1 MPLSGDHNDSVIL
14 ADGYQMAPG
23 ESLISPSQLRVS
35 PGYLEAMRTSVI
47 KGRLFDA
54 RDTKSSGRVIIV
66 DEQLAGKFWPG
77 QDPIGRFMYFPGDI
91 KTIMAPPPREEWMTV
106 VGVVENV
113 RLDGLVDGAGF
124 RTVGA
129 YYLPLD
135 QSSARNVALAVRTA
149 QEPTVVTNLIRRE
162 LAAIDPELPLYG
174 VRTMEERVSLS
185 LVDRRTPMILALGFA
200 AVALLLAAIGIYGML
215 AYQVGQR
222 TREIGIRM
230 ALGAATTSI
239 FGMVLREGAAIVSVG
254 VALGMAGALLLRRTL
269 QSQLYEISAMNPTV
283 VASVAGV
290 LLVVALTACWLP
302 ARKAARTDP
311 AVALTIQ

>member
-1 MPLSGDHNDSVIL
+1 
-14 ADGYQMAPG
+14 
-23 ESLISPSQLRVS
+23 
-35 PGYLEAMRTSVI
+35 
-47 KGRLFDA
+47 
-54 RDTKSSGRVIIV
+54 
-66 DEQLAGKFWPG
+66 
-77 QDPIGRFMYFPGDI
+77 
-91 KTIMAPPPREEWMTV
+91 MTV

-135 QSSARNVALAVRTA
+135 QSFARNVALAVRTA

>member
-1 MPLSGDHNDSVIL
+1 
-14 ADGYQMAPG
+14 
-23 ESLISPSQLRVS
+23 
-35 PGYLEAMRTSVI
+35 
-47 KGRLFDA
+47 
-54 RDTKSSGRVIIV
+54 
-66 DEQLAGKFWPG
+66 
-77 QDPIGRFMYFPGDI
+77 
-91 KTIMAPPPREEWMTV
+91 
-106 VGVVENV
+106 
-113 RLDGLVDGAGF
+113 
-124 RTVGA
+124 
-129 YYLPLD
+129 
-135 QSSARNVALAVRTA
+135 VRTA